1 MTITYHN
8 DLIQGSD
15 EWHAARCGQ
24 LTASEMRLLVN
35 IPAEETRIKKDGT
48 PYKQRG
54 MTPAANDKT
63 RAHVWELLAQR
74 LTRYVEP
81 SYIGDAMLRGWRD
94 EILARDLYS
103 QHYAPVTEAGFIT
116 NDQWGFTLGYSP
128 DGLVGDDGLIE
139 CKSRAQKFQ
148 IQTIAEDEVP
158 AEFMLQLQTGLLVT
172 GRAWVDFISYSGG
185 LPMFVKR
192 VLPDMEIQGAIIDAA
207 TAFENTLAER
217 ANDYEDSL
225 MSMPVVIE
233 TERHV
238 EQEMMV

>member
-1 MTITYHN
+1 MTIKYHN
-8 DLIQGSD
+8 DLIQGTD
-15 EWHAARCGQ
+15 EWHAARCGL

-54 MTPAANDKT
+54 MTPADNDKT

-81 SYIGDAMLRGWRD
+81 SYIGDAMLRGHRD

-103 QHYAPVTEAGFIT
+103 QHYAQVTEAGFIT

-128 DGLVGDDGLIE
+128 DGLVGDDGQIE
-139 CKSRAQKFQ
+139 CKSRVQKYQ
-148 IQTIAEDEVP
+148 VQTIAEDEVP
-158 AEFMLQLQTGLLVT
+158 DEYMLQLQTGLLVT
-172 GRAWVDFISYSGG
+172 GRKWVDFISYSGG

-192 VLPDMEIQGAIIDAA
+192 VLPDAAMRAAIIDAA
-207 TAFENTLAER
+207 TAFEMTLAAR
-217 ANDYEDSL
+217 MLDYTEGLLD
-225 MSMPVVIE
+225 MPVIIE
-233 TERHV
+233 TKRHV